1 MPALVP
7 DGELL
12 TFAVTDAVGSTSLY
26 HRYPADMP
34 AAMDL
39 HDRILAAA
47 IRRHHGNPFKHTG
60 DGVFAV
66 FMRPLDA
73 VMAMIDAQRDLRAA
87 VWGPTGR
94 LLIRCGIHTG
104 LARPRG
110 NDYFGPALAAVSRLE
125 SAASA
130 DQVLVSQSILDGL
143 AAETVPMPC
152 EFLDLGE
159 HHFKGIDGL
168 RVYQL
173 CTTDLPR
180 TFPPIGGKR
189 ETASGNLPANL
200 SSFVGRE
207 RELDELV
214 ELTHVSRLIT
224 LIGPGGIGKTRLAI
238 ELAGRLEPAFADGA
252 WLVDLTTIERG
263 GNVWPAL
270 AEALLIEPQAGVEIR
285 SQVIQR
291 LRKARA
297 ILLIDNCEHVLDQ
310 IADAISDLGAACR
323 ELFMI
328 NTSRRTLGLDG
339 EALYEVN
346 ALNANAAPGTGQSA
360 SVRLFIARARL
371 TDHRFQPSPAD
382 LRAIQAVC
390 DNLENIP
397 LAIEIAVGHLR
408 RVNLAQLASGLVKPL
423 ELRSAGSQRRSHR
436 QQTLRQTLQWS
447 YDLLSP
453 NCRDL
458 LQQLA
463 VFSGSFREDEALA
476 LCAGGDVEESDILDA
491 IDDLVDSSLLARVSG
506 GNHRLKMLQTVQAF
520 GREQLSSAGRL
531 EAVEHR
537 HAEVYTERSA
547 SLGAQLATD
556 KEAEAVNIIYEELPN
571 LRMAFERAL
580 VKDLPLAAAMASN
593 LFLFSYSHRGAET
606 AGWYR
611 RIAECPEA
619 DTLEQAPLIFAGA
632 AGEAYHSVGN
642 AKAAAAYLQRGFRAE
657 AAGIGSSRGW
667 LSGVAGQVAQWSR
680 DEEMCLQHLNAS
692 IEQARRERDI
702 YCEITSLCLA
712 ANANVLGRNHE
723 VAQQLVT
730 LASNLCRSV
739 NCPTTLAYLHFARG
753 RVASLV
759 SHAQAVDE
767 YRVGVDWAEMAGNHE
782 GAVRIKFFLADSQAL
797 SAKPPQAVLIL
808 VQMLTEMPDDGAA
821 YFFYAWSLI
830 RSLILPLASM
840 GSDQCLA
847 VLSGAIEAGPV
858 KIRRSSER
866 SALEAARNR
875 LGPEIFDR
883 LKATGARFDQS
894 EARKYCIDTVAHEAR
909 QADLDNADFSEVP
922 RQQTTSKERPW

>member
-1 MPALVP
+1 MAAVVP
-7 DGELL
+7 EGQLL
-12 TFAVTDAVGSTSLY
+12 TFAVTDAVGSTALY
-26 HRYPADMP
+26 HRYPAAMP

-39 HDRILAAA
+39 HDQILNAA
-47 IRRHHGNPFKHTG
+47 ILRHHGNPFKNTG

-66 FMRPLDA
+66 FVRPLDA
-73 VMAMIDAQRDLRAA
+73 VLAMIDAQRDLRAA

-94 LLIRCGIHTG
+94 LQIRCGIHTG

-110 NDYFGPALAAVSRLE
+110 NDFFGPALAAVSRLE

-130 DQVLVSQSILDGL
+130 DQVLVTQAILDGL
-143 AAETVPMPC
+143 AAETSAIPC

-159 HHFKGIDGL
+159 HHFKGIDGI
-168 RVYQL
+168 RVHQL

-214 ELTHVSRLIT
+214 ELTHESRLIT

-238 ELAGRLEPAFADGA
+238 ELAGRLEPAFTDGA
-252 WLVDLTTIERG
+252 WLVDLTSIERD

-270 AEALLIEPQAGVEIR
+270 AEALLIEPQAGVEVR
-285 SQVIQR
+285 SQLIQR

-310 IADAISDLGAACR
+310 IADAVSDLGAACR

-328 NTSRRTLGLDG
+328 NTSRRTLGVEG

-346 ALNANAAPGTGQSA
+346 ALSANAAPGTGQSA
-360 SVRLFIARARL
+360 AVRLFVARARL
-371 TDHRFQPSPAD
+371 ADHRFQPTPAD
-382 LRAIQAVC
+382 LRAIQAIC

-408 RVNLAQLASGLVKPL
+408 RVNLAQLASGFVKPL

-453 NCRDL
+453 SSRNL
-458 LQQLA
+458 LQRLA
-463 VFSGSFREDEALA
+463 VFSGPFREEQALA
-476 LCAGGDVEESDILDA
+476 LCIEEDFAESDILDG
-491 IDDLVDSSLLARVSG
+491 IDDLVDSSLLARESG
-506 GNHRLKMLQTVQAF
+506 ADQRLKMLQTVQAF
-520 GREQLSSAGRL
+520 GREQLSSTGLL
-531 EAVEHR
+531 ESVEHR
-537 HAEVYTERSA
+537 HAEVYSERCRK
-547 SLGAQLATD
+547 LGAQLVTE
-556 KEAEAVNIIYEELPN
+556 KEAEAVNAIYEDLPN
-571 LRMAFERAL
+571 LRAAFERAL
-580 VKDLPLAAAMASN
+580 VKDLELAAKMAVA
-593 LFLFSYSHRGAET
+593 LYLFSYSHRGSET

-611 RIAECPEA
+611 RIAALPEA
-619 DTLEQAPLIFAGA
+619 DTLAQAPLIFAGA
-632 AGEAYHSVGN
+632 AGEAYHSDGN
-642 AKAAAAYLQRGFRAE
+642 TKAASAYLERGFKAE
-657 AAGIGSSRGW
+657 ATGLSSSRGW

-680 DEEMCLQHLNAS
+680 DQEKCLQYLNAS
-692 IEQARRERDI
+692 VEQARRQGDA

-712 ANANVLGRNHE
+712 ANANVLVRNHE
-723 VAQQLVT
+723 VALGLVT
-730 LASNLCRSV
+730 LASNLCQSV
-739 NCPTTLAYLHFARG
+739 NSPTILAYLHFARG
-753 RVASLV
+753 RAVSLV
-759 SHAQAVDE
+759 SHSQAVDE
-767 YRVGVDWAEMAGNHE
+767 YRIAVDWAEMAGNHE

-797 SAKPPQAVLIL
+797 SAEPPQAVLIL

-821 YFFYAWSLI
+821 YFFYAWSLV
-830 RSLILPLASM
+830 RSMVLPLARI
-840 GSDQCLA
+840 GADECLA

-858 KIRRSSER
+858 KLRRSSER
-866 SALEAARNR
+866 AAIEEARTR
-875 LGPEIFDR
+875 LGAGTFDR
-883 LKATGARFDQS
+883 LQANGGRFNQS
-894 EARKYCIDTVAHEAR
+894 EARRYCLDTVAEVARLAEAR
-909 QADLDNADFSEVP
+909 SGSFKVVQRL
-922 RQQTTSKERPW
+922 

>member
-1 MPALVP
+1 MTEAVP
-7 DGELL
+7 GGQLL

-39 HDRILAAA
+39 HDQILAAA
-47 IRRHHGNPFKHTG
+47 IRRHHGNPFKNTG

-66 FMRPLDA
+66 FVRPLDA
-73 VMAMIDAQRDLRAA
+73 VLAMIDAQRDLRAA
-87 VWGPTGR
+87 NWGPTGR
-94 LLIRCGIHTG
+94 LQIRCGIHTG

-125 SAASA
+125 GAASA
-130 DQVLVSQSILDGL
+130 DQVLVSQSIRDGL
-143 AAETVPMPC
+143 AAETSAIPC

-159 HHFKGIDGL
+159 HHFKGIEGI
-168 RVYQL
+168 RVHQL

-214 ELTHVSRLIT
+214 ELTHESRLIT

-252 WLVDLTTIERG
+252 WLVDLTSIERG

-328 NTSRRTLGLDG
+328 NTSRRTLGVDG

-360 SVRLFIARARL
+360 AVRLFVARARL
-371 TDHRFQPSPAD
+371 TDHRFQPTPAD
-382 LRAIQAVC
+382 LRAIQTVC

-408 RVNLAQLASGLVKPL
+408 RVNLAQLASGFVKPL
-423 ELRSAGSQRRSHR
+423 ELRSSGSQRRSHR

-453 NCRDL
+453 NSRDL
-458 LQQLA
+458 LQRLA
-463 VFSGSFREDEALA
+463 VFSGAFREDQALA
-476 LCAGGDVEESDILDA
+476 LCVGGDVEESDILDG
-491 IDDLVDSSLLARVSG
+491 IDDLVDSSLLAREPG
-506 GNHRLKMLQTVQAF
+506 GNQRLKMLQTVQAF

-531 EAVEHR
+531 ESVEHR
-537 HAEVYTERSA
+537 HAEVFAERSRT
-547 SLGAQLATD
+547 LGAQLATD
-556 KEAEAVNIIYEELPN
+556 KEAEAVNTIYEEMPN

-580 VKDLPLAAAMASN
+580 ITDLGLAATMASN

-611 RIAECPEA
+611 RIAALPEA
-619 DTLEQAPLIFAGA
+619 DSLEQAPLVFAGA
-632 AGEAYHSVGN
+632 AGEAYHSVGDT
-642 AKAAAAYLQRGFRAE
+642 KAASAYLQRGFKAE
-657 AAGIGSSRGW
+657 EMGIGSSRGW

-680 DEEMCLQHLNAS
+680 NEEKCLQYLSAS
-692 IEQARRERDI
+692 IEQARREGDF
-702 YCEITSLCLA
+702 YCEITALCLA

-723 VAQQLVT
+723 VALELVT

-759 SHAQAVDE
+759 SHAQAVNE
-767 YRVGVDWAEMAGNHE
+767 YRIGVDWAEMAGNHE
-782 GAVRIKFFLADSQAL
+782 GAVRIKFFLADSRAL
-797 SAKPPQAVLIL
+797 SAEPPQAILIL

-821 YFFYAWSLI
+821 YFFYAWSLV
-830 RSLILPLASM
+830 RSLILPLARL
-840 GSDQCLA
+840 GADQCLA
-847 VLSGAIEAGPV
+847 VLSGALEASPV

-866 SALEAARNR
+866 TAIEAARTR
-875 LGPEIFDR
+875 LGPELFDR
-883 LKATGARFDQS
+883 LKATGVQFDQS
-894 EARKYCIDTVAHEAR
+894 EARNYCIDTVAREAR
-909 QADLDNADFSEVP
+909 QAELNNAEFSEIP
-922 RQQTTSKERPW
+922 RL